1 MSNIINLPPPPAD
14 DVPPIYE
21 ETLEWVAAVR
31 IIEAALVE
39 FSDSL
44 SKEDTVALGRA
55 WGRTQQG

>member
-1 MSNIINLPPPPAD
+1 MSNIVSIPLPPAD
-14 DVPPIYE
+14 EVPPVYA

-44 SKEDTVALGRA
+44 SRDDAMALERA
-55 WGRTQQG
+55 WGRIQQG

>member
-1 MSNIINLPPPPAD
+1 MSNIVSIPLPPAD
-14 DVPPIYE
+14 EVHPVYA

-44 SKEDTVALGRA
+44 SRDDAMALERA
-55 WGRTQQG
+55 WGRIQQG